1 MYYKIVGPIDIS
13 NPSLPPAAAWV
24 DGMRDWALDATVLFV
39 RFTAKYGDEYG
50 ATVKVCE
57 LSPDRTKTPAIKIKN
72 IELPY
77 SWLAPLP
84 NYYAFDGAPGGVRYT
99 MKMDVIR

>member
-1 MYYKIVGPIDIS
+1 MYYKIVGPIKVS
-13 NPSLPPAAAWV
+13 NSILAPNAAWR
-24 DGMRDWALDATVLFV
+24 DGMRDWALDATVLFIK
-39 RFTAKYGDEYG
+39 FTAKYGDEYG

-57 LSPDRTKTPAIKIKN
+57 LSPDRTKTPAIRIKN

-84 NYYAFDGAPGGVRYT
+84 NYYAFDGAPGRGVYT
-99 MKMDVIR
+99 MKMR